1 MPTGIDFFF
10 AKQQDARKLI
20 EFIHTVLP
28 CKYTY
33 AQQLIS
39 QDVRNNTFDY
49 KHTYCVDVCPITK
62 DSLVCLPKKL
72 AQSFG
77 NLSQIAI
84 CLRVTNVVSLIDPS
98 TLQMVEVNA

>member
-1 MPTGIDFFF
+1 M
-10 AKQQDARKLI
+10 L
-20 EFIHTVLP
+20 EFIQTVLP
-28 CKYTY
+28 CKVAY

-49 KHTYCVDVCPITK
+49 KHTYCIDVCPITK

-72 AQSFG
+72 AQSMG
-77 NLSQIAI
+77 NLSQIVV
-84 CLRVTNVVSLIDPS
+84 CLRVTNVVTLIDPA